1 MQDRASGAGTRMEA
15 GSFQCMDML
24 ANTLGGLAAVLTT
37 IANVPQVIK
46 CFRTG
51 KAGDLSKKMLIAL
64 AMGFALWLAY
74 GAMRGDWIIMAAN
87 AASLCLVAVLLWFK
101 WREAQ
106 EPSRSDLAGGRK
118 TG

>member
-1 MQDRASGAGTRMEA
+1 MRA
-15 GSFQCMDML
+15 GSLQCMDML
-24 ANTLGGLAAVLTT
+24 ANALGALAAFLTT

-74 GAMRGDWIIMAAN
+74 GAMRADWIITTAN
-87 AASLCLVAVLLWFK
+87 AVSLCLIAVLLWFK
-101 WREAQ
+101 WREAH
-106 EPSRSDLAGGRK
+106 
-118 TG
+118 

>member
-1 MQDRASGAGTRMEA
+1 MGA

-24 ANTLGGLAAVLTT
+24 ANTLGGLAAFLTT
-37 IANVPQVIK
+37 VANVPQVIK

-74 GAMRGDWIIMAAN
+74 GAMRSDWIIMAAN
-87 AASLCLVAVLLWFK
+87 ATSLCLVAVLLWFK

-118 TG
+118 PG